1 MFNDRFYKQVD
12 GVSMGSPLGPVLAN
26 IFLCHNEVR
35 WLKECPKQ
43 FKPIYYKRY
52 VDDIF
57 TLFTSKE
64 QVKKFDKYIGSRH
77 NKIKFKFDI
86 ESDSQIPFLDVLIT
100 KGQQFSTSVFHKPTF
115 SGLYTNF
122 FSYIDLTYKKGLL
135 NTLLFCSFNICSNLH
150 CFHDEVEKLEEYG

>member
-64 QVKKFDKYIGSRH
+64 QVKKFDKYIG
-77 NKIKFKFDI
+77 
-86 ESDSQIPFLDVLIT
+86 
-100 KGQQFSTSVFHKPTF
+100 
-115 SGLYTNF
+115 
-122 FSYIDLTYKKGLL
+122 
-135 NTLLFCSFNICSNLH
+135 
-150 CFHDEVEKLEEYG
+150 